1 MNPSTEHPNVVAYKR
16 MIAAF
21 NANDLSAVEA
31 LVDPDLS
38 YTIPGRSLIACATRG
53 VADHL
58 RVLRQARELS
68 GGTLRLEPRA
78 VAADGDYLF
87 VWGRITAQRA
97 GKALD
102 SEHCVMYRFKDGKV
116 VEGRTIP
123 IDLYRFD
130 EFWS

>member
-1 MNPSTEHPNVVAYKR
+1 MDNNEHPNVVAYKG

-38 YTIPGRSLIACATRG
+38 YIIPGRSPVACDTRG

-58 RVLRQARELS
+58 RALRNARELS

-87 VWGRITAQRA
+87 VYGRITAQRA
-97 GKALD
+97 GKQLD
-102 SEHCVMYRFKDGKV
+102 SEHCVMYRFKNGKV

-123 IDLYRFD
+123 VDLYSFD